1 MKMVEIVSPT
11 LDEYLA
17 RVRQLSEKYL
27 HDPDSWFQ
35 LTITDI
41 PESELDD
48 RDEFSFIK
56 MALWDKLIER
66 IARLEADRDEF
77 KKDFLESDALRAEL
91 EDELTALRLKFAHLF
106 GRSPDGMKK
115 LEAENAAL
123 KAREDALV
131 KALRDILSRKDMC
144 FSKART
150 ILAQIDAEKGGAK

>member
-1 MKMVEIVSPT
+1 MNNLLIPDDLRDTYVFAKLNPNC
-11 LDEYLA
+11 
-17 RVRQLSEKYL
+17 QLHY
-27 HDPDSWFQ
+27 
-35 LTITDI
+35 
-41 PESELDD
+41 ESY
-48 RDEFSFIK
+48 II
-56 MALWDKLIER
+56 KLIER

-106 GRSPDGMKK
+106 GRSPDGLKK

-131 KALRDILSRKDMC
+131 KALIDILARKDMC

-150 ILAQIDAEKGGAK
+150 ILAQIDAEKGEKEGKNGEN

>member
-1 MKMVEIVSPT
+1 MVEIVSPT

-35 LTITDI
+35 LTIADI
-41 PESELDD
+41 PESDD

>member
-1 MKMVEIVSPT
+1 
-11 LDEYLA
+11 LA

-77 KKDFLESDALRAEL
+77 KKDFLESDALRAEF
-91 EDELTALRLKFAHLF
+91 EDELTALRLKFARLF
-106 GRSPDGMKK
+106 GRSPDGM
-115 LEAENAAL
+115 

-144 FSKART
+144 FSKARA
-150 ILAQIDAEKGGAK
+150 ILAQLDAEKEATDATE